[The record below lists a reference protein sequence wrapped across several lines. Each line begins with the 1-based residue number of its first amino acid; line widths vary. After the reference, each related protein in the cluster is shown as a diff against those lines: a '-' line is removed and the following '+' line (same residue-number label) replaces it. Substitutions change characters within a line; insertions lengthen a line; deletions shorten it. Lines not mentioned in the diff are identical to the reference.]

1 LGRRG
6 RRRGLC
12 GRLGAGF
19 GLSSW
24 RVWRWRWR
32 GLGWRAEAG
41 TDGFA
46 PGFGAPGLNVFV
58 AGVLDGLHE
67 GLAKVG
73 DDGACL
79 GFIWP
84 CAVAARV
91 RASAM
96 LRLVAE
102 THSPENAEEM
112 LRPIFAW
119 RSPRLRGGRG
129 NCRDRGRRREAYGSG
144 GRRCKRT
151 DTRTRRP
158 WRDV

>member
-1 LGRRG
+1 
-6 RRRGLC
+6 LC

-73 DDGACL
+73 DDGGLFRFCL
-79 GFIWP
+79 
-84 CAVAARV
+84 A
-91 RASAM
+91 
-96 LRLVAE
+96 
-102 THSPENAEEM
+102 
-112 LRPIFAW
+112 
-119 RSPRLRGGRG
+119 LRGGG
-129 NCRDRGRRREAYGSG
+129 EGSSQRDAEAG
-144 GRRCKRT
+144 GGDAFAGESADFLPGEVLGFAAGEVIAEIGVGGARHTAAAAVSVKRT
-151 DTRTRRP
+151 DTRTRGP